1 MPSRG
6 WHRPQAAGGAAAAA
20 DADADA
26 EEAKAPESQAPRAT
40 QVEQVKQV
48 KLGQLAALEREDG
61 KLKRQ
66 EAADERKRTAVEEQV
81 PPP

>member
-1 MPSRG
+1 MSSRG
-6 WHRPQAAGGAAAAA
+6 WHLPQAAGGAAADAA
-20 DADADA
+20 AADA
-26 EEAKAPESQAPRAT
+26 EEAKARESQAPRAQ

-61 KLKRQ
+61 KLKRE

-81 PPP
+81 HTP

>member
-1 MPSRG
+1 MTSRG
-6 WHRPQAAGGAAAAA
+6 WHLPQAGAAAAA
-20 DADADA
+20 AAAAAADA
-26 EEAKAPESQAPRAT
+26 EEAKARESQAPRAK
-40 QVEQVKQV
+40 QVKQV

-81 PPP
+81 STP